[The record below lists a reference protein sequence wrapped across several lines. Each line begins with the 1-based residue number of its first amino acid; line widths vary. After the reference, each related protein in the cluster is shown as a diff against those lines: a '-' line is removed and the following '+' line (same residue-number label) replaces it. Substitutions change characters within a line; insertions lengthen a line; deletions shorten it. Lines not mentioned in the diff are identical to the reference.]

1 MHFNPRRASSG
12 NGAFLISNTHPRP
25 AIKTEQALP
34 SRSRYPALHR
44 LHKFRAI
51 ILPVL
56 LMSTFTTLLL
66 GAIYAYCVAKPHTD
80 IGDILAVDSNAEAD
94 SSIFGKRET
103 AATATETT
111 AGTKSISS
119 SYGESEVAL
128 LFYTLTA
135 PGLSIFHNIFE
146 LIMHHH
152 TPRHMARRSIYIT
165 FLATSSLLICGW
177 ITTLAFWMHCELP
190 TFNQNKAGQA
200 VCPIQVRGHFMYGIH
215 EVSIAR
221 IVVGWII
228 VLAYIGHVVLL
239 GFGYNAQKRI
249 WRIIGGAEADGDVE
263 MTHGEA
269 RLVVVRFDEDDKD
282 DRALA
287 KEANVL

>member
-1 MHFNPRRASSG
+1 MQFNPRRTSSG
-12 NGAFLISNTHPRP
+12 NGAFLISNTHLRP
-25 AIKTEQALP
+25 AMKSEPALP
-34 SRSRYPALHR
+34 SRPRRPALLR

-51 ILPVL
+51 ILPLL
-56 LMSTFTTLLL
+56 LMFTFTTLLL

-80 IGDILAVDSNAEAD
+80 IGDILAVDSSAEAD
-94 SSIFGKRET
+94 SSIFSKRET
-103 AATATETT
+103 ANTATETT
-111 AGTKSISS
+111 ADKKSISS
-119 SYGESEVAL
+119 SYGHSEVAL
-128 LFYTLTA
+128 LFYALTA
-135 PGLSIFHNIFE
+135 PGLSIFHTVFE

-152 TPRHMARRSIYIT
+152 TPQYLSRRSIYIT
-165 FLATSSLLICGW
+165 FLTTSSLLTCGW

-190 TFNQNKAGQA
+190 IFNQNKAGQG

-228 VLAYIGHVVLL
+228 VLTYIGHVVLL
-239 GFGYNAQKRI
+239 SFGYNVQKRI
-249 WRIIGGAEADGDVE
+249 WRIIGGGAATGDVE

-269 RLVVVRFDEDDKD
+269 RVVVVSFDEDDKD

-287 KEANVL
+287 KEARAL